1 MPRTTTDRVP
11 PSTADRY
18 RAAARHLARAVEA
31 MKQAYAEL
39 TPEDGALP
47 FHERVG
53 EAIDDMHNAGER
65 LTEYAANGW

>member
-18 RAAARHLARAVEA
+18 RNASKHIARAVESLKLA
-31 MKQAYAEL
+31 HAEL
-39 TPEDGALP
+39 TPDGDELP
-47 FHERVG
+47 FAGRVG
-53 EAIDDMHNAGER
+53 EAIDDMHNAAER

>member
-1 MPRTTTDRVP
+1 MRRTTTDRVP

-18 RAAARHLARAVEA
+18 RAASRHLARAVEEL
-31 MKQAYAEL
+31 KRAYAEL

-53 EAIDDMHNAGER
+53 EAIDDMHNAAER
-65 LTEYAANGW
+65 LREYATNGW